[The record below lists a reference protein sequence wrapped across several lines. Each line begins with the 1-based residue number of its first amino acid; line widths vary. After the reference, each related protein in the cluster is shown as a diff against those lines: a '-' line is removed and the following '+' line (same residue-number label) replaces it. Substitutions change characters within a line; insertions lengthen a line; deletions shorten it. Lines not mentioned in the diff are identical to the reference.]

1 MDITACEQ
9 WKSLDSRASHGRV
22 ATLSELFAS
31 EPSRV
36 AAMSVELSVD
46 GESILVDAS
55 KQNVDKEVFCEL
67 AGLAAQAQ
75 VTVARDAM
83 LSGAIVNVTEVQP
96 ALHTALRAPRGSR
109 VEVNGVNVVDA
120 VWAVRDQV
128 ASFVHDVRN
137 ARFVGSTG
145 RAITDVVNIGIGGS
159 DLGPALVYDALGATM
174 TPQVRCAFVSNV
186 DPTNLER
193 VLSSLDPQTTMLV
206 ICSKSF
212 STAETLANAR
222 IAQRWLSDALGPD
235 AVAHHSVAVTVDAHK
250 VSAAGVVAEHVFAM
264 WSWVGGRYSVSSAV
278 NVCNQIAF
286 GVDAI
291 DRFLEG
297 MRAVDEHFAAEP
309 FERNAAMMLGLIGVW
324 NRSLLGRQ
332 SHAIV
337 PYVDA
342 LRLLPSYLQQLE
354 MESNGKSVT
363 SDGEPLG
370 TDTAPVI
377 WGGVG
382 TNVQHAFM
390 QLLHQG
396 TTVVP
401 VSFVGVASPLT
412 VRTDEHT
419 ELVANMIA
427 QSAALAFGREHSES
441 ARAMPGNRPSTTI
454 MLSALTPGT
463 LGALIALYEH
473 VVFVQGCVWG
483 INSFDQWGV
492 ELGKSLAT
500 RVAGELRSK
509 STAADRDA
517 SSAQLQEWYLRH
529 SQRA

>member
-1 MDITACEQ
+1 
-9 WKSLDSRASHGRV
+9 
-22 ATLSELFAS
+22 
-31 EPSRV
+31 
-36 AAMSVELSVD
+36 MSVELRID

-67 AGLAAQAQ
+67 AGLAAEAR
-75 VTVARDAM
+75 VAVGRDAM
-83 LSGAIVNVTEVQP
+83 MSGAIVNVTEVQP

-120 VWAVRDQV
+120 VWAARDQV
-128 ASFVHDVRN
+128 ADFVHDVRD

-174 TPQVRCAFVSNV
+174 TPQVRCSFVSNV
-186 DPTNLER
+186 DPTNVEH
-193 VLSSLDPQTTMLV
+193 VLAGLDPQSTLLV
-206 ICSKSF
+206 VCSKSF

-222 IAQRWLSDALGPD
+222 IAQRWLADALGAD
-235 AVAHHSVAVTVDAHK
+235 AVGHHTVAVTVDASK
-250 VSAAGVVAEHVFAM
+250 VSASGVVAEHVFAM

-286 GVDAI
+286 GVDTI

-297 MRAVDEHFAAEP
+297 MRAVDEHFVSEP
-309 FERNAAMMLGLIGVW
+309 FESNAAMILGLIGVW

-363 SDGEPLG
+363 SDGVPVA

-401 VSFVGVASPLT
+401 VSFVGVAAPLT
-412 VRTDEHT
+412 SRVEEHT
-419 ELVANMIA
+419 DLVANMIA
-427 QSAALAFGREHSES
+427 QSAALAFGREHAES

-492 ELGKSLAT
+492 ELGKTLAT
-500 RVAGELRSK
+500 RVADELRS
-509 STAADRDA
+509 SSRAADRDA
-517 SSAQLQEWYLRH
+517 SSTQLQEWYLRH
-529 SQRA
+529 SPRA